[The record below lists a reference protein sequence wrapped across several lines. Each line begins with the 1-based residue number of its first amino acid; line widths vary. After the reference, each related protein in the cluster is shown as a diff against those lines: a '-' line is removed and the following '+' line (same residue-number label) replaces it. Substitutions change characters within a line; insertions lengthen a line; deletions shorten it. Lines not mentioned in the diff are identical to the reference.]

1 MLTATVKGR
10 WEVHPLGV
18 LRHLAGAEP
27 GSSCL
32 QQAQNW
38 GLGLRVQ
45 SQHLFPN
52 RAQGICPSPKTH

>member
-1 MLTATVKGR
+1 MLTPTVKGR

-52 RAQGICPSPKTH
+52 RAQGICPCPKTH